1 MSNDKQ
7 TEHIPTNAQ
16 EADDEQNAQQG
27 SGGLLSKVGDPAGTS
42 LLPST
47 LLSSLCPFTP
57 SLSSSSPR
65 KENPNTPQAKSS
77 AQPCAPSAH
86 R

>member
-16 EADDEQNAQQG
+16 EADDEQTAQQG

-42 LLPST
+42 LLLLPLPST
-47 LLSSLCPFTP
+47 LCPPLPHTHT
-57 SLSSSSPR
+57 S
-65 KENPNTPQAKSS
+65 
-77 AQPCAPSAH
+77 
-86 R
+86 

>member
-42 LLPST
+42 LL
-47 LLSSLCPFTP
+47 LLQLYFSLSALLPLTP
-57 SLSSSSPR
+57 SHPH
-65 KENPNTPQAKSS
+65 TP
-77 AQPCAPSAH
+77 
-86 R
+86 